1 MPKYTARTAD
11 PHELYQIAVQ
21 SPEAEVAFLDR
32 VYRERYGRPPARFR
46 EDFCGTALVS
56 CEFVCTRP
64 NNHAT
69 GIDLDGPTLNWGRAH
84 NLARLPAE
92 AARRVDLVQQDVR
105 CVRRPRVQVVGAFNF
120 SYYLFKTFGELV
132 GYFRV
137 ARASL
142 EKEGLMVV
150 DAYGGYE
157 AQQVMQERTRHPGFT
172 YVWDQA
178 EYNPINDHTVCH
190 IHFRFP
196 DGTQLRRAFTY
207 DWRLWTLGGI
217 RDAFAAAG
225 FGSTEVYWEG
235 MTRAG
240 FGSGV
245 YRRKGTAENTA
256 GWNAYIV
263 AVP

>member
-1 MPKYTARTAD
+1 MPRYTARTAD
-11 PHELYQIAVQ
+11 KHELYQLAVQ
-21 SPEAEVAFLDR
+21 SPAAEVAFVDR
-32 VYRERYGRPPARFR
+32 AYRERYGSYPARFR
-46 EDFCGTALVS
+46 EDFCGTALVA
-56 CEFVCTRP
+56 CEFASTRP
-64 NNHAT
+64 NNLAW
-69 GIDLDGPTLNWGRAH
+69 GVDLDRPTLDWGRRH
-84 NLARLPAE
+84 NLARLPPDV
-92 AARRVDLVQQDVR
+92 ARRVRLVHRDVR
-105 CVRRPRVQVVGAFNF
+105 RVRRPPVQVIGAFNF
-120 SYYLFKTFGELV
+120 SYYLFKTFAELV
-132 GYFRV
+132 GYFRQ
-137 ARASL
+137 ARRCL
-142 EKEGLMVV
+142 EEPGLMVV

-157 AQQVMQERTRHPGFT
+157 AQQVMQERTRRPGFT

-225 FGSTEVYWEG
+225 FSSTLVYWEG
-235 MTRAG
+235 LTRAG
-240 FGSGV
+240 LGNGR
-245 YRRKGTAENTA
+245 YTRRESAENTA